1 MCFKRSGGAITVDLA
16 GDQVPLSLNLR
27 ISIGELMQ
35 KKKIL
40 LDVNVYDPDKLY
52 MPYNEN
58 LTRKENQ
65 NDN

>member
-1 MCFKRSGGAITVDLA
+1 MCFKRSVGTITVDLS

-27 ISIGELMQ
+27 ISVGELMQ

-58 LTRKENQ
+58 LRKENQ

>member
-1 MCFKRSGGAITVDLA
+1 
-16 GDQVPLSLNLR
+16 
-27 ISIGELMQ
+27 MQ

-58 LTRKENQ
+58 LRKENQ